1 MLKQFNLVWQNI
13 SPKLFEYYLYLCLAW
28 VFFAL
33 GFDIY
38 MIIKHFDE
46 L

>member
-1 MLKQFNLVWQNI
+1 MEKI
-13 SPKLFEYYLYLCLAW
+13 SDKIFRYYLYLCLAW
-28 VFFAL
+28 VTFAL
-33 GFDIY
+33 CFDIY